1 MMRQRI
7 AGGARRNWLVGAAL
21 VAAAAMPLSAQGT
34 GNGYLFGVPTGGLTI
49 RAGWFIASANSDF
62 YTEAGKDLTLD
73 KSDFSAPTIGADLAL
88 RLTPQLDVTFDGAW
102 IGSSQKSHYRTLV
115 DADNKEIEQTTTL
128 RRVPLTA
135 NLKAYLVPR
144 GRSVG
149 SLAYIP
155 AKVVPWVGVGGGL
168 TWYKLE
174 QSGDFIVD
182 PADCTA
188 TGDPNSCAVFNDR
201 LDSSAWGPAVQGMG
215 GVDITLTPR
224 IALTGDARYLWSR
237 ASMEDSFS
245 GFEKIDLSG
254 VSVTLGVTFR
264 L

>member
-1 MMRQRI
+1 MRQRI
-7 AGGARRNWLVGAAL
+7 AGGVRRKWLVGAAL
-21 VAAAAMPLSAQGT
+21 VAAAALPVGAQGT
-34 GNGYLFGVPTGGLTI
+34 GNGYLFGAPTGGLTI

-62 YTEAGKDLTLD
+62 FDEARQNFTLD
-73 KSDFSAPTIGADLAL
+73 KGDFGGPNIGADVAI
-88 RLTPQLDVTFDGAW
+88 RLTPQLDLTFDGAW
-102 IGSSQKSHYRTLV
+102 IGSSHKSHYRRLV

-135 NLKAYLVPR
+135 NIKAYLVPR

-155 AKVVPWVGVGGGL
+155 AKVVPWIGVGGGL

-174 QSGDFIVD
+174 QSGDFVVN
-182 PADCTA
+182 PADCLA
-188 TGDPNSCAVFNDR
+188 TGNSTSCSVFNDR
-201 LDSSAWGPAVQGMG
+201 LESSAWGPAVQGMG
-215 GVDITLTPR
+215 GVDVTLTPR

-237 ASMEDSFS
+237 ASMEDSFD

-254 VSVTLGVTFR
+254 VSIALGVTFR

>member
-1 MMRQRI
+1 MRKRI
-7 AGGARRNWLVGAAL
+7 AGGARPKWLMAAAL
-21 VAAAAMPLSAQGT
+21 VAAAAMPLGAQGT

-49 RAGWFIASANSDF
+49 RAGWFIASANSDVF
-62 YTEAGKDLTLD
+62 DEARQNLTLD
-73 KSDFSAPTIGADLAL
+73 KSDFSGPSIGADLAI
-88 RLTPQLDVTFDGAW
+88 RLAPQFDLTIDGAW

-115 DADNKEIEQTTTL
+115 DADSKEIEQTTTL

-155 AKVVPWVGVGGGL
+155 AKVVPWVGIGGGI
-168 TWYKLE
+168 TWYKFE

-182 PADCTA
+182 PADCAA
-188 TGDPNSCAVFNDR
+188 TSDANSCAVFNDR
-201 LDSSAWGPAVQGMG
+201 LESSTWGPALQGMG

-224 IALTGDARYLWSR
+224 IALSGDARYLWSR
-237 ASMEDSFS
+237 ASMQDSFD
-245 GFEKIDLSG
+245 GYDKIDLSG
-254 VSVTLGVTFR
+254 VSIALGVTFR

>member
-155 AKVVPWVGVGGGL
+155 AKVVPWVGVGAGA
-168 TWYKLE
+168 TWYKAE
-174 QSGDFIVD
+174 QSGDFLNV
-182 PADCTA
+182 PLCTELQTEA
-188 TGDPNSCAVFNDR
+188 ACAVFSD
-201 LDSSAWGPAVQGMG
+201 DITDDGWGPALQGMG